1 MTARLT
7 AQDVI
12 KVASLARLRLS
23 DEEVASFTPQLAD
36 VLAYVDLLDELDVS
50 DVAPMAHA
58 IEQHNVLR
66 DDVTQTS
73 LTPAEA
79 LRNAPK
85 YTKTLC
91 VKGPSVYFFFAC
103 PRDI

>member
-23 DEEVASFTPQLAD
+23 DDEVEAFTPQLAG
-36 VLAYVDLLDELDVS
+36 VLSYVDLLDELDVS
-50 DVAPMAHA
+50 DVAPMVHA
-58 IEQHNVLR
+58 VEQHNVLR
-66 DDVTQTS
+66 DDVPQTS

-85 YTKTLC
+85 SDGRYFLVPPVFTDSAE
-91 VKGPSVYFFFAC
+91 SV
-103 PRDI
+103 